1 MKKLK
6 HIAGFLKRNP
16 NFLAFFYLFK
26 SKKINPDSY
35 DLTPLQIKSLINF
48 IPDVVIEA
56 GAADGDDTR
65 KISTVF
71 KKAKIYGFEPVE
83 ELFHKAKYNTEKYKN
98 IKLFQMAIGEK
109 GSNVNLYKSSRLTA
123 SSVFEPTEKQKNLY
137 KELSF
142 LEIQNIPQVNVD
154 DFFRKN
160 NLQFPDFAWFDLQGA
175 EYSVLKSSPNLLS
188 SLKAIYTEYSES
200 NMYNNQSENIID
212 FLQNNEFKILWKSYV
227 DRGFGNALLIKV
239 RD

>member
-1 MKKLK
+1 MLKLIPK
-6 HIAGFLKRNP
+6 LDGKLITINNPINERYRNISIEKIGDE
-16 NFLAFFYLFK
+16 NYVLF
-26 SKKINPDSY
+26 
-35 DLTPLQIKSLINF
+35 
-48 IPDVVIEA
+48 
-56 GAADGDDTR
+56 
-65 KISTVF
+65 
-71 KKAKIYGFEPVE
+71 
-83 ELFHKAKYNTEKYKN
+83 
-98 IKLFQMAIGEK
+98 IG
-109 GSNVNLYKSSRLTA
+109 RL
-123 SSVFEPTEKQKNLY
+123 EKQKNLY

-154 DFFRKN
+154 VFFRKN

>member
-1 MKKLK
+1 MKKIK
-6 HIAGFLKRNP
+6 HFAGFLKRNP
-16 NFLAFFYLFK
+16 NFLAFFYFFK
-26 SKKINPDSY
+26 SKNIKPNTY
-35 DLTPLQIKSLINF
+35 DLTPIQIKNLINF
-48 IPDVVIEA
+48 IPDAVIEA

-83 ELFHKAKYNTEKYKN
+83 ELFNIAKYNTRKYKN
-98 IKLFQMAIGEK
+98 IKLFQMAIGETD
-109 GSNVNLYKSSRLTA
+109 SSVNLYKSSRLTA
-123 SSVFEPTEKQKNLY
+123 SSVYEPTEKQKNLY

-142 LEIQNIPQVNVD
+142 LKIQNIPQVNVD
-154 DFFRKN
+154 VFFHKN
-160 NLQFPDFAWFDLQGA
+160 NLKFPDFAWFDLQGA

-200 NMYNNQSENIID
+200 NMYNNRSENIID
-212 FLQNNEFKILWKSYV
+212 FLQNNEFKVLWKSHV
-227 DRGFGNALLIKV
+227 NRGFGNALLIKV